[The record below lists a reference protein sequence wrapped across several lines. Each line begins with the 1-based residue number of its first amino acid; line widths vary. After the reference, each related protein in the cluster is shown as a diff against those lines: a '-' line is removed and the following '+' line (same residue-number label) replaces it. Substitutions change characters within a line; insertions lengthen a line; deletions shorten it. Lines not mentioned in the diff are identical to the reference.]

1 MVPVAVGPE
10 LVEQHVRRDPRQ
22 VGLRHLLATH
32 REIAVGEDV
41 TGQREAGG
49 HEQRRPDD
57 RMVAQDVLA
66 DDVVVGR
73 PRPLE
78 ALRVRAESHCGD
90 VVLQRV
96 DPHVHHVAQVP
107 GDRDAPAERR
117 PRHRQVLQAG
127 PHEGKDLVAAAL
139 WRHEVRLRL
148 VELDQ
153 PVPVGGEPEEVVV
166 LLQHH
171 HGALVDRAEAVDD
184 LGGLV
189 EALAGHAVRSLVLAE
204 VDVALVVELLRQPLH
219 RADMALLR
227 GADEVVVGDLE
238 PLPDLL
244 PAGHDPVGP
253 RLRIEPG
260 CGGRQGHLLAVL
272 VGSGEK
278 VDPLAAQAVVARQ
291 EICGNRGVSVP
302 DMGNIVHVIDRSC
315 QVERVFGRHG
325 V

>member
-1 MVPVAVGPE
+1 M
-10 LVEQHVRRDPRQ
+10 L
-22 VGLRHLLATH
+22 
-32 REIAVGEDV
+32 
-41 TGQREAGG
+41 
-49 HEQRRPDD
+49 
-57 RMVAQDVLA
+57 AQDVLA
-66 DDVVVGR
+66 DEVVVGG
-73 PRPLE
+73 PCPLE
-78 ALRVRAESHCGD
+78 ALLVRAEPHRGE

-96 DPHVHHVAQVP
+96 HPHVHHVGLVP

-127 PHEGKDLVAAAL
+127 PHEGEDLVAAAL
-139 WRHEVRLRL
+139 RRHEVRLRL

-189 EALAGHAVRSLVLAE
+189 EALAGHAVRPLVLAE
-204 VDVALVVELLRQPLH
+204 IDVALVGELLRQPLH

-227 GADEVVVGDLE
+227 RADEVVVGDLE

-253 RLRIEPG
+253 CLRIEPG
-260 CGGRQGHLLAVL
+260 GSGRQGDLLAVL
-272 VGSGEK
+272 VGSGEEM
-278 VDPLAAQAVVARQ
+278 DPLAAEAVVARQ
-291 EICGNRGVSVP
+291 EIRGNRGVSVP
-302 DMGNIVHVIDRSC
+302 DMGNIVHVVDRSC
-315 QVERVFGRHG
+315 QVERIFGHG
-325 V
+325 F